1 VLKVRAAARL
11 AGMEMHGLTG
21 FRPTSAGQGSGLEDP
36 APFQVGAARVNSV
49 EVEVLVFAG

>member
-11 AGMEMHGLTG
+11 AGMKMHGLTG
-21 FRPTSAGQGSGLEDP
+21 SRSTSASQGGGLEDP